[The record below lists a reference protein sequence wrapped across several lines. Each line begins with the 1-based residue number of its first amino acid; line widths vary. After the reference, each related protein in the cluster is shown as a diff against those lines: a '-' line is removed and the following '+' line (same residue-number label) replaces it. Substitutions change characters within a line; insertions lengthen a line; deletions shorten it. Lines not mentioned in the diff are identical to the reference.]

1 MEGSPLILISHDL
14 IRLLSSRT
22 CLLTTQVPSYSL
34 LPCVV
39 LLFTHILVMLSLSS
53 LLLRKRVSSVWKKKN
68 EDAGY
73 LSITRGCLQGQK
85 ISKGILH
92 VSYVASYGLRL

>member
-53 LLLRKRVSSVWKKKN
+53 LLLRKRVSSVWKKKMKML
-68 EDAGY
+68 DILASPGDV
-73 LSITRGCLQGQK
+73 
-85 ISKGILH
+85 SKD
-92 VSYVASYGLRL
+92 RR